1 MLWILKS
8 KKLSLPRPLL
18 ENIVMAGSEN
28 LNSFMVQHSDKDQNN
43 QKYESISINDTV
55 WHQLW

>member
-1 MLWILKS
+1 
-8 KKLSLPRPLL
+8 
-18 ENIVMAGSEN
+18 MAGSEN

-55 WHQLW
+55 WHQL